1 MAMGRT
7 SEGGMSVSATR
18 MLARMSGRIVSGR
31 VTAGA
36 REAWE
41 MSQKVGTTGHDL
53 IVVAR

>member
-7 SEGGMSVSATR
+7 SEGGMSVSATP
-18 MLARMSGRIVSGR
+18 MLARMSGRVVSGR